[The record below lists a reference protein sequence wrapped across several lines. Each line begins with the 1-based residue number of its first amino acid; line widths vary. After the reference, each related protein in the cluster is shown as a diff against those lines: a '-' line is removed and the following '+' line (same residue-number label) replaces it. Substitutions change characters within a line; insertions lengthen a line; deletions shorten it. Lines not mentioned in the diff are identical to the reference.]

1 MKSILKIAAKK
12 GSSLLKSFKGFVF
25 SKPFVMFALLS
36 CVMISGT
43 FAATDSIDVLDSW
56 SDKILDL
63 LSSSWVKVLCL
74 VALIIEAIGVVVSGQ
89 QGGGGQIIKRF
100 APWIIGTL
108 ILLCASGIC
117 SYFLSDLEF
126 EVSLLLPGSSAVT
139 SIA

>member
-1 MKSILKIAAKK
+1 MRGMFCSKTFLLFAFF
-12 GSSLLKSFKGFVF
+12 SLIMVSR
-25 SKPFVMFALLS
+25 
-36 CVMISGT
+36 T

-74 VALIIEAIGVVVSGQ
+74 VALIIEAIGVVLAGQ

-126 EVSLLLPGSSAVT
+126 EVSLLPCMPQGT
-139 SIA
+139 SLA

>member
-1 MKSILKIAAKK
+1 MKSTSKITAKN
-12 GSSLLKSFKGFVF
+12 GSSLLKSLKGFVL

-36 CVMISGT
+36 CVMISST
-43 FAATDSIDVLDSW
+43 FAASDSIEVLDSW

-117 SYFLSDLEF
+117 SYFLADLEF
-126 EVSLLLPGSSAVT
+126 DVSLLLPNSSAIS